1 MYGTPV
7 GSPSPTFHLCW
18 PPQTRTMKNQAGRYH
33 QLQMQRNKKNGK
45 QFPFPKE
52 DNKVQKVLK
61 STSMLIRSKNQ
72 MAQVSLSN
80 YSMPTP
86 VVNAP
91 TKAGHPPAQVPARE

>member
-52 DNKVQKVLK
+52 DNKVQKV
-61 STSMLIRSKNQ
+61 
-72 MAQVSLSN
+72 
-80 YSMPTP
+80 
-86 VVNAP
+86 VNAP